1 MSAPAIEDAAWV
13 KLALPIPV
21 VALNEFVLDVERLLR
36 INPCIE
42 FERLAR
48 NPDGAWRLEG
58 RNESN
63 EQAIATAVRVLADP
77 DHRGLALFYDSGL
90 KRETRLEIEAAPDG
104 AVLTITEVYDTP
116 APEER
121 ESRLPEVDRSLMPWA
136 AALRRHLLRR
146 QRWGRLPGYRW
157 LVERFWLGM
166 PPRQRR
172 VARLIIWTT
181 LLEFVVFLAVMAI
194 YVAD

>member
-1 MSAPAIEDAAWV
+1 MTAPTGEDAAWV
-13 KLALPIPV
+13 KLAVPLPV
-21 VALNEFVLDVERLLR
+21 AALNEFVLDVERLLR

-42 FERLAR
+42 FDSLTRSA
-48 NPDGAWRLEG
+48 DGAWCLQG

-63 EQAIATAVRVLADP
+63 EQAIATTFRVLADP
-77 DHRGLALFYDSGL
+77 DQRGLALLYDGGL
-90 KRETRLEIEAAPDG
+90 KRETRLAIETGPDG

-116 APEER
+116 AADER
-121 ESRLPEVDRSLMPWA
+121 ERRLPEVDRSLMPWA
-136 AALRRHLLRR
+136 AALRRHLVSRR
-146 QRWGRLPGYRW
+146 RWGGWPGYRW

-172 VARLIIWTT
+172 VTRLIIWTT

>member
-1 MSAPAIEDAAWV
+1 MTTPAVEDAAWV
-13 KLALPIPV
+13 KLAVPLPV
-21 VALNEFVLDVERLLR
+21 AALNDFVSDVERLLR

-48 NPDGAWRLEG
+48 TADGAWSLQG

-63 EQAIATAVRVLADP
+63 EQAIATTVRVHADP
-77 DHRGLALFYDSGL
+77 DNRGLALLYDSGL
-90 KRETRLEIEAAPDG
+90 KRETRLAIEPAPDG

-116 APEER
+116 APDER
-121 ESRLPEVDRSLMPWA
+121 ERRLQEVDRSLMPWA
-136 AALRRHLLRR
+136 AALRQHLLRR
-146 QRWGRLPGYRW
+146 RRWGGLPGYRW